1 MEYFDYGSK
10 DRFEIFC
17 FFLEQVRFKLFI
29 FALRIRCDKRIPN
42 LDAHADPNNS
52 IGLAWCARFL
62 LRLADFS
69 KNMKS
74 LIITY
79 SSLANCVRRSWQS
92 EMVCSLTIRKTAARS
107 VTLHLTSRSFG
118 KVTPKL
124 SASVNASFSNAD
136 HFFVIRPIFVPSF
149 VKILSLL
156 TQHK

>member
-1 MEYFDYGSK
+1 MLESGILGLGI
-10 DRFEIFC
+10 IF
-17 FFLEQVRFKLFI
+17 L
-29 FALRIRCDKRIPN
+29 LRIRCDKRIPN
-42 LDAHADPNNS
+42 LDALADPNNS

-62 LRLADFS
+62 LRLAYFS

-107 VTLHLTSRSFG
+107 VTLHFTLG

-124 SASVNASFSNAD
+124 SASVNASFSNPD